1 MMAKFLSSL
10 GRATFAAVSFVIAFS
25 STIITADAAVAGPGS
40 VLVPSIPSPIAQ
52 SNNYTVKV
60 RSEGDKQWQSVDLYW
75 TRVMVAN
82 VTTGA
87 GIYHNSSVGIFD
99 FDGVIDISIE
109 PRQDLF
115 PSIDSVRIRP
125 LSYDIPWTLNGRTI
139 QLTLSEPTNLVVEV
153 NGDVFQVLHLFLN
166 KIDTGDPQQ
175 EKNGTV
181 TSFSPGYHHL
191 NQTYKISSGET
202 VYLAPGAVVKGSFL
216 FLNVE
221 NARLI
226 GHGIIYGSS
235 LNAVNVSFSNNIL
248 VDGPTVLSP
257 LHASVGV
264 GSSHDI
270 LIRNLRVISSG
281 QWGDGI
287 DTWCSQNITYE
298 KLFMRTGD
306 DSLAF
311 YLSSSPYSGD
321 SQNITIRDSSVW
333 ADVAH
338 PLNVG
343 GFGGNET
350 MSDLTFD
357 NIDILDQ
364 HEPQIYYQGCMAMS
378 ASNGNIVKNV
388 LFNNIRVENFR
399 LGMLFSFKVAYNP
412 KYDSTAG
419 GTLSNIT
426 VRDVE
431 YNGSDSNISIMSGY
445 DKNSLIEF
453 VNFEGLRINGQ
464 LIWSGMQKAP
474 CRGAVSNYSLFSY
487 DAKAAW
493 QNALMWYITK
503 DQAHWERST
512 TILDAWGSNLTN
524 IIGTDR
530 SLLIGLEGDLFVNAA
545 EIMRWE
551 GNWTE
556 ATSAWWGG
564 SGFSIQLYWL
574 FSRQSIPIG
583 QANYGMVSIE
593 ALLSF
598 AVCLEDVQLYNYAMD
613 AFIQDNC
620 AGLFATY
627 DSRTGQSIE
636 AGRDQSHTMS
646 GLGWAAYGARVG
658 QSQGVDLYGLGNN
671 LLLKGA
677 EYAAQYNLKETVE
690 YEPNWRRCE
699 SVLVDGPWS
708 TISAS
713 NRGVTNQRRSG
724 TSYTT
729 NMWLIA
735 S

>member
-25 STIITADAAVAGPGS
+25 GTIIAADAAVAGPGS

-109 PRQDLF
+109 PRRDLF

-181 TSFSPGYHHL
+181 TSFSPGYHQL

-216 FLNVE
+216 FFNVE

-399 LGMLFSFKVAYNP
+399 MGMLFSFKVAYNP

-445 DKNSLIEF
+445 DKNSLIEL

-464 LIWSGMQKAP
+464 LIWSGMQKP
-474 CRGAVSNYSLFSY
+474 PWYAVSDYVP
-487 DAKAAW
+487 
-493 QNALMWYITK
+493 MWV
-503 DQAHWERST
+503 DNHV
-512 TILDAWGSNLTN
+512 
-524 IIGTDR
+524 
-530 SLLIGLEGDLFVNAA
+530 VNV
-545 EIMRWE
+545 
-551 GNWTE
+551 T
-556 ATSAWWGG
+556 
-564 SGFSIQLYWL
+564 
-574 FSRQSIPIG
+574 
-583 QANYGMVSIE
+583 
-593 ALLSF
+593 
-598 AVCLEDVQLYNYAMD
+598 
-613 AFIQDNC
+613 
-620 AGLFATY
+620 
-627 DSRTGQSIE
+627 
-636 AGRDQSHTMS
+636 
-646 GLGWAAYGARVG
+646 
-658 QSQGVDLYGLGNN
+658 
-671 LLLKGA
+671 
-677 EYAAQYNLKETVE
+677 
-690 YEPNWRRCE
+690 
-699 SVLVDGPWS
+699 WS
-708 TISAS
+708 E
-713 NRGVTNQRRSG
+713 
-724 TSYTT
+724 
-729 NMWLIA
+729 
-735 S
+735 